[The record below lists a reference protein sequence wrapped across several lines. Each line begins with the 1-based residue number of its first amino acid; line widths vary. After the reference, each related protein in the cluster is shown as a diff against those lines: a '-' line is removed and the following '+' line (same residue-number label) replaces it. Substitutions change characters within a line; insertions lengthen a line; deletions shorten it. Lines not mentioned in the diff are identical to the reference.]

1 MSKRVAVIDIG
12 SNSVRMVVYEKS
24 SRFAFHILHE
34 AKSRVRLSQNAYQ
47 NSGILQE
54 IPMQRAFDVLENFS
68 SIISS
73 FKARK
78 VLCVAT
84 SALRDAPNKKDFI
97 NRVKNSLGLQIKV
110 IDGQREAY
118 LGAIACANLL
128 PKLKNALSIDIGGG
142 STEFSLIDNKEI
154 GLNISLNLGT
164 VRLKELF
171 FDNNDIEGAKKYI
184 DEQLTQLDVTDPET
198 IIGIGGSFRA
208 ISNAIL
214 NNDSYPLQKLHAYEP
229 NYDEFIQFLKKI
241 LVSDEDELKKLGIK
255 NNRLDIIKP
264 GALILLRVFK
274 KFKVKNLITS
284 GVGVREGVFLADLL
298 RTSRDRFPPNYNTS
312 MRYILDSHVDNITYA
327 NQLCKVA
334 KELFDLAHQT
344 LGIDK
349 KHRYE
354 LAIAAKL
361 YISGSSIHYYSLNRH
376 SYYLI
381 EDALEFGFTHKEII
395 LIATLA
401 RYAKR
406 KLPSS
411 EHVDKFR
418 DLLPEIKQLNALSY
432 LLSLSVALLS
442 HQPRNID
449 FTLSFEESELKIESK
464 NSLYLAKE
472 SIEKLEI
479 LKNNAI
485 NISFYNI

>member
-47 NSGILQE
+47 NDGILQE

-73 FKARK
+73 LKARK

-128 PKLKNALSIDIGGG
+128 PNLKNALSVDIGGG
-142 STEFSLIDNKEI
+142 STEFSLITKKEI

-171 FDNNDIEGAKKYI
+171 FDKDDIEGAKKYI
-184 DEQLTQLDVTDPET
+184 DVQLTQLDGIYPET

-214 NNDSYPLQKLHAYEP
+214 NNGSYPLQKLHAYEP

-312 MRYILDSHVDNITYA
+312 MRYILDLHVDNITYA

-334 KELFDLAHQT
+334 KELFDLTHQT
-344 LGIDK
+344 LGIDEK
-349 KHRYE
+349 YRYE

-449 FTLSFEESELKIESK
+449 FTLSFEESELKVESK

-479 LKNNAI
+479 LKNNDI
-485 NISFYNI
+485 KISFL

>member
-47 NSGILQE
+47 NNGILQE

-73 FKARK
+73 LKARK

-154 GLNISLNLGT
+154 GLNVSLNLGT

-184 DEQLTQLDVTDPET
+184 DEQLTQLNVTDPET

-229 NYDEFIQFLKKI
+229 NYDEFTQFLKKI
-241 LVSDEDELKKLGIK
+241 LASDEDELKKLGIK
-255 NNRLDIIKP
+255 NNRLDVIKP

-274 KFKVKNLITS
+274 KFKVKIN
-284 GVGVREGVFLADLL
+284 FL
-298 RTSRDRFPPNYNTS
+298 
-312 MRYILDSHVDNITYA
+312 
-327 NQLCKVA
+327 K
-334 KELFDLAHQT
+334 
-344 LGIDK
+344 
-349 KHRYE
+349 
-354 LAIAAKL
+354 
-361 YISGSSIHYYSLNRH
+361 
-376 SYYLI
+376 
-381 EDALEFGFTHKEII
+381 
-395 LIATLA
+395 
-401 RYAKR
+401 
-406 KLPSS
+406 
-411 EHVDKFR
+411 
-418 DLLPEIKQLNALSY
+418 
-432 LLSLSVALLS
+432 
-442 HQPRNID
+442 
-449 FTLSFEESELKIESK
+449 
-464 NSLYLAKE
+464 
-472 SIEKLEI
+472 
-479 LKNNAI
+479 
-485 NISFYNI
+485 

>member
-34 AKSRVRLSQNAYQ
+34 AKSRVRLSEHAYQ
-47 NSGILQE
+47 NNGILQE
-54 IPMQRAFDVLENFS
+54 VPMQRAFDALENFS

-73 FKARK
+73 LKARK

-97 NRVKNSLGLQIKV
+97 NRVKNSIGLQIKV

-128 PKLKNALSIDIGGG
+128 PEQKNALSIDIGGG
-142 STEFSLIDNKEI
+142 STEFSLINNKEI
-154 GLNISLNLGT
+154 SLNISLNLGT

-171 FDNNDIEGAKKYI
+171 FDTNDIEGAKKYI
-184 DEQLTQLDVTDPET
+184 DSELSQLEEINPQT

-214 NNDSYPLQKLHAYEP
+214 NNSDYPIQKLHAYEP

-241 LVSDEDELKKLGIK
+241 LISDEDDLKKLGIK
-255 NNRLDIIKP
+255 NDRFDVIKP
-264 GALILLRVFK
+264 GALILLRVLK
-274 KFKVKNLITS
+274 KFRVKNLITS
-284 GVGVREGVFLADLL
+284 GVGVREGAFLADLL
-298 RTSRDRFPPNYNTS
+298 RTSKDRFPPNYNAS
-312 MRYILDSHVDNITYA
+312 MRYILDSHVDNLAYA
-327 NQLCKVA
+327 NQLCRVT
-334 KELFDLAHQT
+334 KELFDLTHQT
-344 LGIDK
+344 LNIDK
-349 KHRYE
+349 KYRHE
-354 LAIAAKL
+354 LSIAAKL
-361 YISGSSIHYYSLNRH
+361 YISGNSIHYYSHNRH

-381 EDALEFGFTHKEII
+381 EDALEFGFTHKQII

-411 EHVDKFR
+411 QHVEKFK
-418 DLLPEIKQLNALSY
+418 DLLPSIDQLNSLSY
-432 LLSLSVALLS
+432 LLSLGVALLS

-449 FTLSFEESELKIESK
+449 FILSFENGELKIESK

-479 LKNNAI
+479 MKSGGI
-485 NISFYNI
+485 NISFL

>member
-47 NSGILQE
+47 NNGILQE

-73 FKARK
+73 LKARK

-128 PKLKNALSIDIGGG
+128 PNLKNALSVDIGGG

-184 DEQLTQLDVTDPET
+184 DEQLTQLDITDPET

-214 NNDSYPLQKLHAYEP
+214 NNDNYPLQKLHAYEP
-229 NYDEFIQFLKKI
+229 NYDEFTQFLKKI

-334 KELFDLAHQT
+334 KELFDLTHQT

-349 KHRYE
+349 KYRYE

-449 FTLSFEESELKIESK
+449 FTLSFEESELKVESK

-479 LKNNAI
+479 LKNNDI
-485 NISFYNI
+485 KISF

>member
-34 AKSRVRLSQNAYQ
+34 AKSRVRLSEHAYQ
-47 NSGILQE
+47 NSGVLQE
-54 IPMQRAFDVLENFS
+54 TPMQRAFDALENFS

-73 FKARK
+73 LKARK
-78 VLCVAT
+78 TLCVAT

-97 NRVKNSLGLQIKV
+97 NRVKNSLGIQIKV
-110 IDGQREAY
+110 IDGEREAY

-128 PKLKNALSIDIGGG
+128 PEQKNALSIDIGGG
-142 STEFSLIDNKEI
+142 STEFSLINNKEI
-154 GLNISLNLGT
+154 SLNISLNLGT

-171 FDNNDIEGAKKYI
+171 FDKNDIEGAKKYI
-184 DEQLTQLDVTDPET
+184 DSQLAQLQNINPQT

-214 NNDSYPLQKLHAYEP
+214 NNSDYPIQKLHAFEP
-229 NYDEFIQFLKKI
+229 NYDEFIQLLKKI
-241 LVSDEDELKKLGIK
+241 LVSDEDDLEKLGIK
-255 NNRLDIIKP
+255 NSRFDIIKP

-298 RTSRDRFPPNYNTS
+298 RTAKDRFPPNYNTS
-312 MRYILDSHVDNITYA
+312 MRYILDSHVDNLAYA
-327 NQLCKVA
+327 NQLCRVT
-334 KELFDLAHQT
+334 KELFDLTHQT
-344 LGIDK
+344 LNIDRNY
-349 KHRYE
+349 RYE

-361 YISGSSIHYYSLNRH
+361 YISGSSIHYYSHNRH

-381 EDALEFGFTHKEII
+381 EDALEFGFTHKQII

-418 DLLPEIKQLNALSY
+418 NLLPDTDQLNSLSY
-432 LLSLSVALLS
+432 LLSLGVALLS

-449 FTLSFEESELKIESK
+449 FTLSFEKGELKIESK

-472 SIEKLEI
+472 SIEKLEVI
-479 LKNNAI
+479 KNGTI
-485 NISFYNI
+485 NISFYS

>member
-1 MSKRVAVIDIG
+1 
-12 SNSVRMVVYEKS
+12 
-24 SRFAFHILHE
+24 
-34 AKSRVRLSQNAYQ
+34 
-47 NSGILQE
+47 
-54 IPMQRAFDVLENFS
+54 
-68 SIISS
+68 
-73 FKARK
+73 
-78 VLCVAT
+78 
-84 SALRDAPNKKDFI
+84 
-97 NRVKNSLGLQIKV
+97 
-110 IDGQREAY
+110 
-118 LGAIACANLL
+118 
-128 PKLKNALSIDIGGG
+128 
-142 STEFSLIDNKEI
+142 
-154 GLNISLNLGT
+154 
-164 VRLKELF
+164 
-171 FDNNDIEGAKKYI
+171 
-184 DEQLTQLDVTDPET
+184 
-198 IIGIGGSFRA
+198 GSFRA

-241 LVSDEDELKKLGIK
+241 LVADEDELKKLGIK

-334 KELFDLAHQT
+334 KELFDLTHQT

-349 KHRYE
+349 KYRYE

-449 FTLSFEESELKIESK
+449 FTLSFEESELKVASK

-479 LKNNAI
+479 LKNNDI
-485 NISFYNI
+485 KISF

>member
-12 SNSVRMVVYEKS
+12 SNSLRMVVYEKS

-47 NSGILQE
+47 NNGVLQE
-54 IPMQRAFDVLENFS
+54 IPMQRAFDALENFS

-73 FKARK
+73 LKARK

-84 SALRDAPNKKDFI
+84 SALRDAPNKKEFI
-97 NRVKNSLGLQIKV
+97 NRVKNSLGIQIKV

-118 LGAIACANLL
+118 LGAVACANLL
-128 PKLKNALSIDIGGG
+128 PEKKNALSIDIGGG
-142 STEFSLIDNKEI
+142 STEFSLINKKSI
-154 GLNISLNLGT
+154 DLNISLNLGT

-171 FDNNDIEGAKKYI
+171 FDNNDIDGAKKYI
-184 DEQLTQLDVTDPET
+184 DEQLASLENINPQT
-198 IIGIGGSFRA
+198 IIGIGGTFRA

-214 NNDSYPLQKLHAYEP
+214 NTGTYPLQKLHAFEP
-229 NYDEFIQFLKKI
+229 DYFEFVELLKKI
-241 LVSDEDELKKLGIK
+241 LVSNEDELKKLGIK
-255 NNRLDIIKP
+255 ENRFDIIKP

-274 KFKVKNLITS
+274 KFNVKNLITS
-284 GVGVREGVFLADLL
+284 GVGVRDGVFLTDLL
-298 RTSRDRFPPNYNTS
+298 RTSRDKFPPNFNPS
-312 MRYILDSHVDNITYA
+312 VRYILDSHVDNLAYA
-327 NQLCKVA
+327 NQICKVS
-334 KELFDLAHQT
+334 KELFDLTYVT

-349 KHRYE
+349 KYRYE
-354 LAIAAKL
+354 LGIAAKL

-406 KLPSS
+406 KLPSALHM
-411 EHVDKFR
+411 EKFK
-418 DLLPEIKQLNALSY
+418 DLLPQTEQLNALSY
-432 LLSLSVALLS
+432 LLSISVALLS

-449 FTLSFEESELKIESK
+449 FTLSFKNSELKIESK

-472 SIEKLEI
+472 SINKLENI
-479 LKNNAI
+479 KNKNLTI
-485 NISFYNI
+485 TFL

>member
-47 NSGILQE
+47 NNGILQE

-78 VLCVAT
+78 ILCVAT

-110 IDGQREAY
+110 IDGEREAY

-128 PKLKNALSIDIGGG
+128 PKLKNALSVDIGGG
-142 STEFSLIDNKEI
+142 STEFSLINNKEI

-171 FDNNDIEGAKKYI
+171 FDNDDIEGAKKYI
-184 DEQLTQLDVTDPET
+184 DEQLTQLDGIYPET
-198 IIGIGGSFRA
+198 VIGIGGSFRA

-214 NNDSYPLQKLHAYEP
+214 KNSGYPLQKLHAYEP

-255 NNRLDIIKP
+255 NSRLDVIKP
-264 GALILLRVFK
+264 GALILLRIFK
-274 KFKVKNLITS
+274 KFSLKNLITS

-298 RTSRDRFPPNYNTS
+298 RTSKDRFPPNYNTS

-327 NQLCKVA
+327 NQLCRVA
-334 KELFDLAHQT
+334 KELFDLTYQT

-349 KHRYE
+349 KYRYE

-361 YISGSSIHYYSLNRH
+361 YISGNSIHYYSLNRH

-418 DLLPEIKQLNALSY
+418 NLLPEIKQLNALSY

-442 HQPRNID
+442 HQPRNVD
-449 FTLSFEESELKIESK
+449 FTLSFEGSELKVESK

-479 LKNNAI
+479 LKNNNI
-485 NISFYNI
+485 NISFL